1 MRRVAVVLYA
11 RRRMLVALL
20 IGFCFGFFGS
30 IPVAGPIA
38 ALVLSRGLT
47 GRFTSAVLIGVG
59 GAVAEALYAFLAFW
73 GFSTY
78 LTKYPWIDPVSR
90 SVAAVILVGL
100 GISFTRYHGAAAAPK
115 KEADSHAKSV
125 MLGFSITALNPTL
138 IATWTAAT
146 TTLYSADLVRLEP
159 GSALPFAC
167 GALIGICGW
176 FGLLTGLL
184 RRYKGRFDQKKLE
197 LFVRGIGVL
206 ILLLGLWFGYKA
218 IRYFVG

>member
-1 MRRVAVVLYA
+1 
-11 RRRMLVALL
+11 MLVALL

-100 GISFTRYHGAAAAPK
+100 GISFTRYKGAREAPK
-115 KEADSHAKSV
+115 QEAQSHAKSLA
-125 MLGFSITALNPTL
+125 LGFSITALNPTL

-159 GSALPFAC
+159 GSALPFAV
-167 GALIGICGW
+167 GALLGIGGW

-184 RRYKGRFDQKKLE
+184 RRYRGRFDQKKLE
-197 LFVRGIGVL
+197 LVVRGIGVL
-206 ILLLGLWFGYKA
+206 ILCLGLWFGYKA
-218 IRYFVG
+218 VRYFVG

>member
-1 MRRVAVVLYA
+1 MF
-11 RRRMLVALL
+11 VALL

-47 GRFTSAVLIGVG
+47 GRFTSAALIGVG

-78 LTKYPWIDPVSR
+78 LTRYPWIDPVSR

-100 GISFTRYHGAAAAPK
+100 GISFTRYHGAREAPK

-146 TTLYSADLVRLEP
+146 TTLYSADIVRLEP
-159 GSALPFAC
+159 GSALPFAL
-167 GALIGICGW
+167 GALLGIGGW
-176 FGLLTGLL
+176 FSLLTALL
-184 RRYKGRFDQKKLE
+184 RRYRGRFDQKKLE

-218 IRYFVG
+218 VRYFVG